1 MYVYF
6 FPETFDDFLKTA
18 ALQGAF
24 CSTSKNHPKMRNLAI
39 SLIFTD
45 INPQTMLE

>member
-24 CSTSKNHPKMRNLAI
+24 CSTSKNHPKILQYH
-39 SLIFTD
+39 LFTD
-45 INPQTMLE
+45 INPRNILA